1 MSWTMS
7 TDALMSDSNIVTTA
21 HSYSDLYTAMLTRVP
36 LTLVFATATGTTPD
50 FTASAVAGKT
60 KFTGS
65 GFITSLSMNAADGDN
80 ATYSVSFE
88 GTGALVMVA

>member
-1 MSWTMS
+1 M
-7 TDALMSDSNIVTTA
+7 ADSNIVSTSNT
-21 HSYSDLYTAMLTRVP
+21 YSDLYTAMLTRVP
-36 LTLVFATATGTTPD
+36 LTLVFATATGTSPD

-65 GFITSLSMNAADGDN
+65 GFITSLSMNAPDGDN
-80 ATYSVSFE
+80 ASYSVSFE